1 MKSKMIKITKT
12 DSDYIKSNVMISV
25 IAGGISL
32 LRMATFENYTFSA
45 ITAIVALAIVGI
57 RDAIVATNLRQNME
71 E

>member
-1 MKSKMIKITKT
+1 MIKITKT
-12 DSDYIKSNVMISV
+12 DSDYIKSNVMIAM

-32 LRMATFENYTFSA
+32 LQMVTFEDYTFSA

-57 RDAIVATNLRQNME
+57 RDAIVATNLSQNME